1 MHGSTFGGGPLAC
14 AVALEFLAIIE
25 EEDLLENIRDRG
37 AQLRAGLSRLAAEF
51 DFIREVRGE
60 GLILGIELAVE
71 GKPYAEAALR
81 EGLIINCT
89 HEHVLRLLPPFI
101 VTERQVNEFLKR
113 FRQVLLNTKLPHSV
127 PAEHAEITER
137 NAFAV
142 SR

>member
-1 MHGSTFGGGPLAC
+1 MRSELT
-14 AVALEFLAIIE
+14 
-25 EEDLLENIRDRG
+25 
-37 AQLRAGLSRLAAEF
+37 RLAAEV

-71 GKPYAEAALR
+71 GKSYAEAALR

-89 HEHVLRLLPPFI
+89 HERVLRLLPPFI
-101 VTERQVNEFLKR
+101 VTERQVNEFMKR

-127 PAEHAEITER
+127 PAELAEITER